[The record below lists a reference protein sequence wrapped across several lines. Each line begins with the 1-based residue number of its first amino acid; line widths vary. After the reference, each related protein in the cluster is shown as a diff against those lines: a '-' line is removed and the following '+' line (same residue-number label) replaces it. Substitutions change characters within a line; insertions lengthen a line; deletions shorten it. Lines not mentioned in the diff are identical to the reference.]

1 MPRPAAPPPL
11 PPGSRVALIAPAGP
25 IRGSEDLEV
34 AAANVRSLGW
44 VPVVGR
50 HALECAG
57 YLAGSDAD
65 RLEDLHWALES
76 PDVDG
81 VWCLRG
87 GYGVMRLL
95 RHLDWGAIA
104 RRPRPLLGYS
114 DVTALLSASV
124 ARAGAGG
131 YHAPVARAPL
141 SAFSA
146 SSLVRATGE
155 RADPCGSFHGDGT
168 TVRGG
173 RSEGWLM
180 AGNLALLAA
189 LTGTPYLPDL
199 AGAILVIEDV
209 GEAAYRVD
217 RMLHQLRLSGAL
229 QGIRGLLA
237 GRFTECPDQPD
248 GNGDGQL
255 FDLLLEVADELG
267 VPCAMGAPVG
277 HVDDQWTLPIG
288 ARASFDASACT
299 LNVELV

>member
-1 MPRPAAPPPL
+1 MLRPAVPPSL

-25 IRGSEDLEV
+25 VGGGKDLEI
-34 AAANVRSLGW
+34 AEANVRSLGW

-50 HALECAG
+50 HALECTG

-65 RLEDLHWALES
+65 RLEDLRWALES
-76 PDVDG
+76 PDVAG

-95 RHLDWGAIA
+95 RHLDWDTIA

-114 DVTALLSASV
+114 DVTALLSALV
-124 ARAGAGG
+124 ARAGTGG

-141 SAFSA
+141 SSFSAFS
-146 SSLVRATGE
+146 LKRATTE
-155 RADPCGSFHGDGT
+155 RADPCGAFHGNGT
-168 TVRGG
+168 TLRGG
-173 RSEGWLM
+173 STEGWLM

-189 LTGTPYLPDL
+189 LAGTPYLPNL
-199 AGAILVIEDV
+199 AGAILVVEDV
-209 GEAAYRVD
+209 GEATYRVD
-217 RMLHQLRLSGAL
+217 RMLQQLQLSGAL

-237 GRFTECPDQPD
+237 GRFTECPDQVD

-255 FDLLLEVADELG
+255 FGLLLEVAEELG

-277 HVDDQWTLPIG
+277 HIDDQWTLPIG
-288 ARASFDASACT
+288 ARAAFDASACT

>member
-1 MPRPAAPPPL
+1 
-11 PPGSRVALIAPAGP
+11 
-25 IRGSEDLEV
+25 
-34 AAANVRSLGW
+34 
-44 VPVVGR
+44 
-50 HALECAG
+50 
-57 YLAGSDAD
+57 
-65 RLEDLHWALES
+65 
-76 PDVDG
+76 
-81 VWCLRG
+81 
-87 GYGVMRLL
+87 
-95 RHLDWGAIA
+95 
-104 RRPRPLLGYS
+104 
-114 DVTALLSASV
+114 
-124 ARAGAGG
+124 
-131 YHAPVARAPL
+131 
-141 SAFSA
+141 
-146 SSLVRATGE
+146 
-155 RADPCGSFHGDGT
+155 
-168 TVRGG
+168 
-173 RSEGWLM
+173 M